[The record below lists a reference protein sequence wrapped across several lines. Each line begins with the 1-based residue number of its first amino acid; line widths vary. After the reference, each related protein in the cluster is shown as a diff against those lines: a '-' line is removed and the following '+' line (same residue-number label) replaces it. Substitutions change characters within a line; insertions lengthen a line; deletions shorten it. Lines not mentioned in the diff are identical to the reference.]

1 MKSLQEIIFE
11 KLKIRKGYSNYSNNW
26 DPEEE
31 LGISPYELNYINTLI
46 VIANNKE
53 IKKET
58 VEKIYNTFISE
69 NTKNRIKELSN
80 LKENIFKYLNNHP
93 DLPELLGDTFDD
105 IYAALSNLPEDELI
119 SYRKININK
128 V

>member
-11 KLKIRKGYSNYSNNW
+11 KLKIRKGYSNKW

-31 LGISPYELNYINTLI
+31 LGISPYELQYIDTLI
-46 VIANNKE
+46 MIANNKE
-53 IKKET
+53 VKKET
-58 VEKIYNTFISE
+58 VETVYNAFISE
-69 NTKNRIKELSN
+69 NTKKSIKELSN